1 MLGVRKM
8 RKRRKTYFILMIFAL
23 LLVACSQEKA
33 EDNDEKSTN
42 LDSKTKPK
50 TEQEENT
57 YPFTGINTDEAIDQ
71 RPVAVMVNNHPK
83 ARPQS
88 GLSQADVVF
97 EILAE
102 GSITRFLAIYQS
114 EEPEVVGPVRSA
126 REYYSDLA
134 NGYDAIYVYHGAA
147 NFVED
152 MIQERGIE
160 NINGA
165 SYDNDGQVF
174 KRESFRK
181 APHNSYLLF
190 DAVNDIAEQKGY
202 EAKTDVATLP
212 FSENEADDIEGE
224 PGEQVTIAYDSN
236 WQVQYEYDE
245 DDKHYYRSS
254 DGEPTVE
261 LNTEEQIYADNV
273 FIVEAQHE
281 VIDDEGRRA
290 IDFESGGNAYLM
302 QKGKMQEVEWENV
315 DGKMTPVKEGEPI
328 GFVPGKTWVNVVP
341 SSPGL
346 DHSVSISSH

>member
-8 RKRRKTYFILMIFAL
+8 RKKSKMYFILMILAL
-23 LLVACSQEKA
+23 LLSACSQEKA

-42 LDSKTKPK
+42 LDSKTKPN

-126 REYYSDLA
+126 REYYFDLA

-152 MIQERGIE
+152 MIQKRGVE

-174 KRESFRK
+174 KRESFRE

-202 EAKTDVATLP
+202 ETETDVAPLL
-212 FSENEADDIEGE
+212 FSESEADDIEGE
-224 PGEQVTIAYDSN
+224 PGKQVTIAYDSN

-245 DDKHYYRSS
+245 EDERYLRSS

-281 VIDDEGRRA
+281 VIDGEGRRA
-290 IDFESGGNAYLM
+290 IDFESGGNAYLL
-302 QKGKMQEVEWENV
+302 QNGKIQEVEWKNV
-315 DGKMTPVKEGEPI
+315 DGRITPVQEGEPI
-328 GFVPGKTWVNVVP
+328 ELVPGKTWVNVVP

-346 DHSVSISSH
+346 NHSVSISSH

>member
-1 MLGVRKM
+1 MARCGEM
-8 RKRRKTYFILMIFAL
+8 RKLLFTLVILAL
-23 LLVACSQEKA
+23 LFTGCSKDKA
-33 EDNDEKSTN
+33 EDNEGKKDETSPEAGSN
-42 LDSKTKPK
+42 A
-50 TEQEENT
+50 EQPF
-57 YPFTGINTDEAIDQ
+57 PFTGLTTDEAIDQ

-114 EEPEVVGPVRSA
+114 EEPEFVGPVRSA
-126 REYYSDLA
+126 REYYFELA

-147 NFVED
+147 TFVED

-202 EAKTDVATLP
+202 ETKTDVAPLP
-212 FSENEADDIEGE
+212 FLEDDADDIEGE
-224 PGEQVTIAYDSN
+224 PSEQVTIAYDSN

-245 DDKHYYRSS
+245 EDERYLRSS

-261 LNTEEQIYADNV
+261 LNTEEQIYADNEC
-273 FIVEAQHE
+273 IVEAQHE

-290 IDFESGGNAYLM
+290 IDFESGGNAYLI
-302 QKGKMQEVEWENV
+302 QKGKMQEIEW
-315 DGKMTPVKEGEPI
+315 
-328 GFVPGKTWVNVVP
+328 
-341 SSPGL
+341 
-346 DHSVSISSH
+346 